1 MTALSPKA
9 FPTPKEWPSLAPIFA
24 ENLRYQKG
32 IPFDADVTPADIAT
46 RGWSLRDGSTPCPAA
61 VLRAEALAHNL
72 TWMAEFCRLNNVQ
85 LAPHGKTTMAPQLFA
100 AQQLS
105 GAWGLTVATPLQ
117 AVVAHRFGIK
127 KLLIANQVGDKIG
140 VKALADILAKDAE
153 AEIMVL
159 ADSIEGVALLSGPR
173 QRPIGVLVEVGYQ
186 GGRTGCRTDEQALAV
201 ARAAAKAEGLFL
213 AGVECYEGMLSDLAA
228 VDDLLN
234 RMIAL
239 AETAAAEGLFQDRI
253 VVSAGGSTYFDLV
266 ARTMGKAHLP
276 EVLPILRSGCYV
288 TQDSGTYERA
298 FADLIKR
305 GAVKLPDGPGLQP
318 ALEVWANLQSR
329 PEPGLAFLTAGK
341 RDLSYDDHLPRPLR
355 WWNGKSVQAMPD
367 SSKIK
372 GLNDQHGHLVIPAD
386 WPGKV
391 GDRVILGISHPCTTF
406 DKWPVLLVVDK
417 DDKIV
422 GAVRTFF

>member
-1 MTALSPKA
+1 MTAL
-9 FPTPKEWPSLAPIFA
+9 PTPADWPALAPIFA

-61 VLRAEALAHNL
+61 VLRAEALSHNL

-117 AVVAHRFGIK
+117 AVTAHRFGIK
-127 KLLIANQVGDKIG
+127 KLLIANQIGDKIG
-140 VKALADILAKDAE
+140 VQALADILARDAD

-159 ADSIEGVALLSGPR
+159 ADSVDGVALLSGAR
-173 QRPIGVLVEVGYQ
+173 KRPIGVLVEVGYQ
-186 GGRTGCRTDEQALAV
+186 GGRTGCRTDAEALAV
-201 ARAAAKAEGLFL
+201 ARAAAKADGLFL
-213 AGVECYEGMLSDLAA
+213 AGVECYEGMLSDTAA
-228 VDDLLN
+228 VEDLLG
-234 RMIAL
+234 RMVSL
-239 AETAAAEGLFQDRI
+239 AETAAAEKLFPGKI
-253 VVSAGGSTYFDLV
+253 VISAGGSTYFDLV

-288 TQDSGTYERA
+288 TQDSGTYEKA
-298 FADLIKR
+298 FADLIRR
-305 GAVKLPDGPGLQP
+305 GAVKLPDGPGLQQ

-329 PEPGLAFLTAGK
+329 PEPELAFLTGGK
-341 RDLSYDDHLPRPLR
+341 RDLSHDDHLPRPLR
-355 WWNGKSVQAMPD
+355 WWNGKQLQDMPQNA
-367 SSKIK
+367 KIK

-417 DDKIV
+417 EDKVV